1 MAAVVSSEAALV
13 LLLVIGFVAP
23 STASVFFSSLH
34 QTLVVTA
41 SPTTGQVLN
50 AGVDQIKVSWSLNE
64 SLAAGTDSAYKKVK
78 LVLCYAPVSQTDRR
92 WRKTYD
98 ELKKDKTCQFKI
110 ASVAYGGGDA
120 VGSYEYT
127 VERDIPTATYFVRA
141 YALDADGTQVAYGQT
156 TDAKKT
162 TNLFEVAGISGRH
175 ASLDIAAA
183 CFSAFSV
190 AALFFFFYVGKRK
203 QT

>member
-1 MAAVVSSEAALV
+1 MLY
-13 LLLVIGFVAP
+13 
-23 STASVFFSSLH
+23 
-34 QTLVVTA
+34 
-41 SPTTGQVLN
+41 

-64 SLAAGTDSAYKKVK
+64 SLPAGADSAYKKIK
-78 LVLCYAPVSQTDRR
+78 LVLCFAPVSQTDRR

-98 ELKKDKTCQFKI
+98 ELKKDKTCQLKI
-110 ASVAYGGGDA
+110 TSEAYGGGA

-141 YALDADGTQVAYGQT
+141 YALGADDKQVAYGQT

-162 TNLFEVAGISGRH
+162 TNLFEVVGISGRH
-175 ASLDIAAA
+175 ASLDIAAG

-190 AALFFFFYVGKRK
+190 AALFFFFYVERRK
-203 QT
+203 QK